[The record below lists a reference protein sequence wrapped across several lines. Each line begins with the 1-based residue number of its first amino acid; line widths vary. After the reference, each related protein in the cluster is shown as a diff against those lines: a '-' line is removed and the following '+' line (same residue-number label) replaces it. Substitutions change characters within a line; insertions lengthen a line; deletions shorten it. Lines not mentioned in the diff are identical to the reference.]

1 MLDDKGT
8 FVSGAETAI
17 DKDGMSKAAIK
28 KLEKAQEDACV
39 ARAKHGKASP
49 ATKQLAEMGE
59 KMLGAVEKI
68 DAGAASSSSDSG
80 MFMQMLLMMG
90 NTRRADREHKEIEQR
105 ERDRIRALE
114 RERDRE
120 VERERAAAA
129 NQQQQVITAVL
140 ASLMTKLTK
149 D

>member
-49 ATKQLAEMGE
+49 ATKQLTEMGE

-68 DAGAASSSSDSG
+68 DAGAASVGRPRPLSVDSVQLPMSKHPG
-80 MFMQMLLMMG
+80 HESVM
-90 NTRRADREHKEIEQR
+90 
-105 ERDRIRALE
+105 
-114 RERDRE
+114 
-120 VERERAAAA
+120 
-129 NQQQQVITAVL
+129 
-140 ASLMTKLTK
+140 
-149 D
+149 